1 MRTYRHRT
9 TFSLIC
15 VIFREMRFS
24 LFTAEEVII
33 LDQQDVQ
40 VHLIT
45 SNFNK
50 YQFFC
55 VSDVMILS

>member
-1 MRTYRHRT
+1 MT
-9 TFSLIC
+9 
-15 VIFREMRFS
+15 FREMRFS